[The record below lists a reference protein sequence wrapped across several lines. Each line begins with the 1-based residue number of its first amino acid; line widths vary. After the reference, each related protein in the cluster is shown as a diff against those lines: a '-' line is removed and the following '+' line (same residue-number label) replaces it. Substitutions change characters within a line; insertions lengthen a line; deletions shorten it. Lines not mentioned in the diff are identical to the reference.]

1 MTTDD
6 KIQNVILTKRKEL
19 GWTRQQLGEKLGVSS
34 SYIYRLER
42 GDRNNPSTKVLMGL
56 CELFQLTPNEITDVD
71 SSNINNYFMTDKQ
84 QIEEYNQLKEF
95 IMGIDVDK
103 IKKLQDLLKSK

>member
-1 MTTDD
+1 MTIED

-19 GWTRQQLGEKLGVSS
+19 GWTREQLGARLGVSS

-42 GDRNNPSTKVLMGL
+42 GDRNNPSTKVLLGL
-56 CELFQLTPNEITDVD
+56 CELFNLSPNEITDVD
-71 SSNINNYFMTDKQ
+71 NLHENYYLMDKRK
-84 QIEEYNQLKEF
+84 IEEYNQLKEF
-95 IMGIDVDK
+95 ILGIDVDK

>member
-1 MTTDD
+1 MTTED
-6 KIQNVILTKRKEL
+6 KIQNVISTKRKEL
-19 GWTRQQLGEKLGVSS
+19 GWTREQLGGKLGVSS

-42 GDRNNPSTKVLMGL
+42 GDRKNPSIKVLMGL
-56 CELFQLTPNEITDVD
+56 CELFNLSPNEITDVD
-71 SSNINNYFMTDKQ
+71 NSHNNYFLMDKR

-95 IMGIDVDK
+95 ILGIDVDK